1 MKQCRA
7 QQCACACL
15 KKGPA
20 AQCPDRLTR
29 WREDRLLVAA
39 DIHGDQRLLVGI
51 LIFRIFPRNTND
63 DELRLPSQ
71 EASETDSK
79 VAGSA
84 ALVSRGASSM
94 GWLFDFGSVLY
105 YGQPGVPFIIA
116 PG

>member
-1 MKQCRA
+1 M
-7 QQCACACL
+7 
-15 KKGPA
+15 
-20 AQCPDRLTR
+20 
-29 WREDRLLVAA
+29 VVI
-39 DIHGDQRLLVGI
+39 IHGDQRLLVGI